1 MKTMC
6 PISLTS
12 VNERV
17 AQINAAL
24 TVVVLLL
31 FLVTPYKWLIVILG
45 IDFFIRAFLN
55 PAHSYL
61 AAVGRAI
68 VRWFGIRPIMV
79 NAGPKIFA
87 ARIGFLFCCILAL
100 LEFFGYHSAGV
111 VIGMIFAF
119 FAGMEALFRLCIAC
133 KMYPLIHRMKRSA
146 EG

>member
-24 TVVVLLL
+24 TVIVLLL
-31 FLVTPYKWLIVILG
+31 FLVTPYKWLIIILG
-45 IDFFIRAFLN
+45 RA
-55 PAHSYL
+55 
-61 AAVGRAI
+61 V

-79 NAGPKIFA
+79 DAGPKIFA

-100 LEFFGYHSAGV
+100 LEFLGYPSAGV

-119 FAGMEALFRLCIAC
+119 FAGLEALFRLCIAC